1 MEYLKIIA
9 VGIFTLLVAYLTIC
23 VLSPKKVAA
32 SKTIVVHHSEQSVIE
47 DLSDL
52 EFWQEWH
59 PYLDSA
65 KEGRIV
71 TSTNK
76 IEWVSSTN
84 TGGKIEVDF
93 HPDSGRISFTTAFEK
108 AGVWKAYQGEFLLEG
123 NERETKISWIYVGEE
138 FPFFK
143 RPANY
148 FIKEVIEK
156 TMELGL
162 FRLKKSLRQ
171 KDYPNLENNN

>member
-9 VGIFTLLVAYLTIC
+9 VGIFTLLVAFLSLC

-32 SKTIVVHHSEQSVIE
+32 SKTIVVHHSKESVIE
-47 DLSDL
+47 DLTDL
-52 EFWQEWH
+52 KFWQQWH

-65 KEGRIV
+65 KEGSI
-71 TSTNK
+71 TNSSNS
-76 IEWVSSTN
+76 IEWLSNTN

-108 AGVWKAYQGEFLLEG
+108 DGIWKAYQGEFLFEG

-138 FPFFK
+138 FPFLK

-156 TMELGL
+156 TMERGL
-162 FRLKKSLRQ
+162 FRLKNSLRQ
-171 KDYPNLENNN
+171 KDYPQ